1 MITNR
6 KEEHVQLAIS
16 GDVGFRELTNGLEEV
31 RLPYNALPELNFSGI
46 STEVDFLGKRLSLPL
61 IISGMTGGYP
71 DAERINT
78 GLAES
83 AAALGIAMGVG
94 SMRAAFDRP
103 ETRSSYTVLQSIS
116 TAVPVITNIGA
127 VQLAE
132 WYRKGALAD
141 RINECIELVGASVVG
156 IHINPLQELLQ
167 PEGEPDFSGVLEAI
181 NAAVE
186 LSPLPVMVKEVGAGI
201 SGSVA
206 RKLIQAGV
214 SCIDVAGAGGTSWA
228 AIEIKRHQEQDKLQ
242 EFREVGISTAEC
254 LRQIAALRKQH
265 AAQPSN
271 HSPFPTVVG
280 SGGISSGYDFA
291 RALYLGAD
299 LCASARPVLQAFAA
313 GGITQVVQL
322 IDEWMLRLRQWMFIT
337 GAATPQQLTTMG
349 TTQV

>member
-156 IHINPLQELLQ
+156 IHINPLQEMLQ

-181 NAAVE
+181 SAAVD

-201 SGSVA
+201 SGAAAHKLVKTGVA
-206 RKLIQAGV
+206 
-214 SCIDVAGAGGTSWA
+214 CIDVAGAGGTSWA

-254 LRQIAALRKQH
+254 IRQVAALRKQH
-265 AAQPSN
+265 PTQHSN
-271 HSPFPTVVG
+271 HSPFPTIVG
-280 SGGISSGYDFA
+280 SGGISSGYDIA

-299 LCASARPVLQAFAA
+299 LCATARPVLQAFAA
-313 GGITQVVQL
+313 GGTAQVIQL
-322 IDEWMLRLRQWMFIT
+322 IGDWTLRLRQWMFIT
-337 GAATPQQLTTMG
+337 GAATPQQLTMMDK
-349 TTQV
+349 TQA